1 MPHVGRFAQ
10 IAAALWGYLAWRGLT
25 ALGLWRS
32 TLSPA
37 QKLRNMLEGLGATF
51 VKLGQ
56 GLSLRH
62 DLLPEDYLAAL
73 QDLQDKVAPFPG
85 ALAVR
90 EIESALGKSINEL
103 FSEFDAQAFAAGS
116 IAQVHKACMHD
127 GRRVVVKVR
136 RPRIKLQIDRDMRML
151 RTLVRVLLVF
161 MPGLQRYQPLDI
173 IQEIWTN
180 LRKETDFRQEA
191 RSIRRF
197 AEAFKDW
204 PSVHIPGVVD
214 ELHSES
220 ALVQEMSG
228 GLRVCDLGFAE
239 KGPPL
244 AQAFVDA
251 YLHQFFVLGV
261 FHGDPHPG
269 NLFIMN
275 DGRICFHDF
284 GLVGF
289 LDHATRRN
297 LAAFMQAFI
306 RQDSAW
312 MLDSYLDLGVFGGTL
327 NRAEFQ
333 HGLDEL
339 IADFA
344 TLPLKDWSFAEAFT
358 RIARI
363 GRGQNIRIPHNLLV
377 LMRALFLMEN
387 TVRCLNPHFNLM
399 DGLVGKAEQALKA
412 SAREA
417 GIEQATARLRYETGL
432 AAQELPASLSA
443 LVRRLRSEGLQLRLQ
458 HHGLEDLEGHID
470 RSSNR
475 MALALVTLGLYIA
488 ASLLMQN
495 SLGPRLAGMPL
506 LALFGYALALW
517 FTFRLVRGI
526 SRSGRL

>member
-1 MPHVGRFAQ
+1 MYSGRFAQ
-10 IAAALWGYLAWRGLT
+10 ITAALAGYLLWRGLI
-25 ALGLWRS
+25 ALRLWRS
-32 TLSPA
+32 QSSPA
-37 QKLRNMLEGLGATF
+37 QKLRGTLEGLGATF

-73 QDLQDKVAPFPG
+73 RDLQDKVAPFPG

-90 EIESALGKSINEL
+90 EIEGALGRPVNEL

-116 IAQVHKACMHD
+116 IAQVHKARMRD
-127 GRRVVVKVR
+127 GRQVVVKVR
-136 RPRIKLQIDRDMRML
+136 RPGIKLQIDRDMRML
-151 RTLVRVLLVF
+151 KALVRVLLVL
-161 MPGLQRYQPLDI
+161 MPGLQQYEPLEI

-191 RSIRRF
+191 RNIGRF
-197 AEAFKDW
+197 VEGFKD
-204 PSVHIPGVVD
+204 SATVHVPAAVD
-214 ELHSES
+214 ELYTES
-220 ALVQEMSG
+220 VLVQEMSG

-244 AQAFVDA
+244 AEAFVDA
-251 YLHQFFVLGV
+251 YLHQFFVLGA

-289 LDHATRRN
+289 LDNATRRN

-312 MLDSYLDLGVFGGTL
+312 MLDSYLDLGVLGGAV

-333 HGLDEL
+333 RGLDEL
-339 IADFA
+339 IAEYA
-344 TLPLKDWSFAEAFT
+344 TLPLKDWSFAEAFM

-387 TVRCLNPHFNLM
+387 TVRCLNPQFNLM
-399 DGLVGKAEQALKA
+399 EGLVGKAEQVLKA
-412 SAREA
+412 SVREA
-417 GIEQATARLRYETGL
+417 GVEQTTARLRYETGL
-432 AAQELPASLSA
+432 AAQDLPASLAA

-495 SLGPRLAGMPL
+495 SVGPRLAGMPL
-506 LALFGYALALW
+506 FALLGYALALW

-526 SRSGRL
+526 TRSGRL